1 MIRQGVLLSVPETMP
16 SLVNMRRLWVH
27 EVLRVFGDRL
37 VDQEDISWLVKQIR
51 LTLNSRMN
59 VLMEELFEDLLPSQ
73 KGKILDDEVRAKKS
87 NFPASTT

>member
-1 MIRQGVLLSVPETMP
+1 
-16 SLVNMRRLWVH
+16 MRRLWVH